1 MKYPLYEVNKMNS
14 NYLRVKKTQRALMD
28 TFLELLKMKSFHQ
41 ITVQDLCEH
50 AMVRRSTFYRHYN
63 DKYDLLDQVLNQ
75 FFKSLHESHSS
86 NLAVK
91 QPKIYFENVV
101 RDTLNFLK
109 NTRDTIQSVLNITYY
124 DEVTII
130 VYNQLYKGIERQVDF
145 DIRYGIRFNIDLKVY
160 MEFLAGGVLRI
171 IYAWLK
177 QSVDELALE
186 IVKIINGMRE
196 THIKKF

>member
-1 MKYPLYEVNKMNS
+1 
-14 NYLRVKKTQRALMD
+14 
-28 TFLELLKMKSFHQ
+28 MKSFHQ

-177 QSVDELALE
+177 QSVDELTLE